1 MSNVYFLYMYVI
13 SNRHLVLVFLDIKS
27 TLYHNIYIYIY
38 IVELEKIVRTKLIKF
53 RNELITTPNT
63 TR

>member
-1 MSNVYFLYMYVI
+1 MYVI

-27 TLYHNIYIYIY
+27 TLYHSIY